1 MHHTTAARKF
11 VTKDSEVV
19 LLFNPAASQV
29 FEVYEGGYEPSEL
42 LTAKCFPKA
51 HPWPREYFWLILG
64 FGGGSGSRSQR
75 LAALSQLFA
84 GLALARAQTQYYCNL
99 ATSCDIVGGMNHTL
113 QEC

>member
-1 MHHTTAARKF
+1 MHHTEAARKF
-11 VTKDSEVV
+11 VQKDSEVV

-29 FEVYEGGYEPSEL
+29 FEVYEGGYEPIDL

-84 GLALARAQTQYYCNL
+84 VWHWPVPRLSIIAIWQRPVILL
-99 ATSCDIVGGMNHTL
+99 VG
-113 QEC
+113 